1 MQGTS
6 RSDLAVEL
14 DRCAR
19 LLEDSAERYVDH
31 GGDLLSVLL
40 LAAAAMDT
48 AAGVVDDHGRSRD
61 TALLI
66 TATLAADALAA
77 IDRHGLDES
86 LLHCV
91 AALRRVSAQCEAA
104 IGS

>member
-19 LLEDSAERYVDH
+19 LLEDTAERHVDH
-31 GGDLLSVLL
+31 GGELLSALL

-48 AAGVVDDHGRSRD
+48 AAGVVDEHGRTRE

-66 TATLAADALAA
+66 TATLTLDAVGA
-77 IDRHGLDES
+77 IERHGLDES
-86 LLHCV
+86 LLHCL
-91 AALRRVSAQCEAA
+91 ATLRRVSAQCEAA
-104 IGS
+104 IGN